1 MLPSEKTYEVKM
13 CFYNKQHIEIY
24 QLLVKE
30 YKSSSII
37 YTLAI
42 GKLHDQNEELLQKY

>member
-1 MLPSEKTYEVKM
+1 MWQMLLSEKTYEVKM

-37 YTLAI
+37 YTPAI
-42 GKLHDQNEELLQKY
+42 YDQNEELLQKY